1 MTTRRT
7 AAARGLPTY
16 WNGKPCKHGHYEGRY
31 TSSGACIECAKAA
44 NARLYAERGHD
55 RDPRPPRIADVMP
68 GHVRIEVPGLSA
80 ELAATEVRILVEA
93 LSGARWPDANPE
105 SFMDGGT
112 RGGTYKIRCH
122 YDDIPVILAY
132 AKALS

>member
-1 MTTRRT
+1 MMTRRLAL
-7 AAARGLPTY
+7 AAGLPTY
-16 WNGKPCKHGHYEGRY
+16 WNGKPCKHGHDIGRY
-31 TSSGACIECAKAA
+31 TSSGACVECAKSA

-68 GHVRIEVPGLSA
+68 GHVHVLVYGLRT
-80 ELAATEVRILVEA
+80 EAAQTDVRILVES
-93 LSGARWPDANPE
+93 LSGARWPDANPD

-112 RGGTYKIRCH
+112 PAGVYKIRCH
-122 YDDIPVILAY
+122 YDDIPVILSY